1 MLARGSDNAGYKE
14 KAGVQCFS
22 SKSRRAGK
30 KLMRK
35 LSAAGLVVVT
45 LALTLLFA
53 HSRASGQVA
62 KSADPIFGRWMMDQT
77 KSVNNRRGDHA
88 TYPTQHMRILA
99 PDGDGLRNTLANSPT
114 SSPEYSYSGTFDGKD
129 HP

>member
-1 MLARGSDNAGYKE
+1 MLARGSDNAGVQE
-14 KAGVQCFS
+14 KGRRHPQHPRPGGLSAVQCVS

-53 HSRASGQVA
+53 HSRASGQAA

-99 PDGDGLRNTLANSPT
+99 P
-114 SSPEYSYSGTFDGKD
+114 
-129 HP
+129 